1 MKAGIHPEYKETVAR
16 CTCGAEYRVRST
28 RQDIHLGVCAAC
40 HPFFTGQQRFVDT
53 AGRVEKFTRRFGT
66 AKLSEQVKKQ
76 KGKDKDKGK
85 GGR

>member
-1 MKAGIHPEYKETVAR
+1 MRAGIHPEYKETVVR

-28 RQDIHLGVCAAC
+28 KQDLHLGVCAAC

-53 AGRVEKFTRRFGT
+53 ARRVEKLQRRFGT
-66 AKLSEQVKKQ
+66 GKLSEQVKKPQ
-76 KGKDKDKGK
+76 GQ